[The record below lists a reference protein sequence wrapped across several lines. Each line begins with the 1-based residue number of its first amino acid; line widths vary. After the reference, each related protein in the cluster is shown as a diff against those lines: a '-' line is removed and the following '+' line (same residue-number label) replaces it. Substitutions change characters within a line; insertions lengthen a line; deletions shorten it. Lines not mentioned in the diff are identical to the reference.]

1 MTATTVRKCDRR
13 AHIHTYCL
21 CHFCKIL
28 LGEAEGVCVGG
39 VLGNGTVMEKDAWF
53 LRWTLIIC
61 PASGSFTKAEALQ
74 A

>member
-1 MTATTVRKCDRR
+1 M
-13 AHIHTYCL
+13 
-21 CHFCKIL
+21 
-28 LGEAEGVCVGG
+28 CVGG